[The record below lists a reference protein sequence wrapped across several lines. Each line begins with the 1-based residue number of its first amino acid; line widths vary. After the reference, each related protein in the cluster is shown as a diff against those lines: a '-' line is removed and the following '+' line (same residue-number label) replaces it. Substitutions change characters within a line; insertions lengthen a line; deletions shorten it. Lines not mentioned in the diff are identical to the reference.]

1 MDRISSASSQ
11 RSNKAGTAKTPK
23 VVLVTGGN
31 GFLGNEYFY
40 LNMNCRE
47 GLYG

>member
-11 RSNKAGTAKTPK
+11 RSNKAGTVKTPK

-31 GFLGNEYFY
+31 GFLGNKNFD
-40 LNMNCRE
+40 LNLNCRE
-47 GLYG
+47 DL